1 MFNRRRILGFQ
12 CHTFIH
18 VLALQCHC
26 MSEQHQRM
34 MKVFT
39 ERPKKFMDEFS
50 RDFEFSFM
58 QLMRTRYCRTKILAN
73 TVYCDM
79 ISDKQHIHMNSTLW
93 VTLSEFVSYLGE
105 SKQCTV
111 EWTEKGPM
119 VEYIDREKMERE
131 KKLDARRRADMSAE
145 EGLDLH
151 LKQVMEEAKK
161 NGTYREPEFTPLMKK
176 EGEVISFKFGVSGS
190 AVAKAPTAA
199 TAARD
204 TPAADGDGTG
214 GAVGESASSSSP
226 SSSSAEAN
234 GGTVEETV
242 KGTEEGG
249 GSVTAKDNAD
259 GSGPPIADLSKV
271 DDGDSSQV
279 KTRVDAM
286 THHDDDDG
294 KSVAAS
300 LMGAPTGRGPAALTA
315 TPTGT
320 GNVGS
325 AAGAAKPKQKP
336 VNVLAALD
344 KQAATAKTASGTR
357 SIKFGLNGSG
367 GTSSSSGGGN
377 SSMSMSSNVRAML
390 QQRQLQQQQQSGQKM
405 FPFGA
410 AANSAAAAS
419 SSSRTGSG
427 FSPPSRPAALTALG
441 SGAKRKPS
449 ALERLRSDIEI
460 KKRRV
465 AQ

>member
-1 MFNRRRILGFQ
+1 MYVCMCVCAYVRMCVFHHQ
-12 CHTFIH
+12 SSFIH
-18 VLALQCHC
+18 Q
-26 MSEQHQRM
+26 
-34 MKVFT
+34 
-39 ERPKKFMDEFS
+39 
-50 RDFEFSFM
+50 
-58 QLMRTRYCRTKILAN
+58 
-73 TVYCDM
+73 
-79 ISDKQHIHMNSTLW
+79 
-93 VTLSEFVSYLGE
+93 
-105 SKQCTV
+105 
-111 EWTEKGPM
+111 
-119 VEYIDREKMERE
+119 
-131 KKLDARRRADMSAE
+131 
-145 EGLDLH
+145 
-151 LKQVMEEAKK
+151 
-161 NGTYREPEFTPLMKK
+161 EFTPLMKK

-242 KGTEEGG
+242 EGTEGG
-249 GSVTAKDNAD
+249 GSVTAKDHD
-259 GSGPPIADLSKV
+259 HGGGGSTADLSIV
-271 DDGDSSQV
+271 DNGDSSQV
-279 KTRVDAM
+279 KTRGDAI
-286 THHDDDDG
+286 THDGDDDDDG

-320 GNVGS
+320 GPAALTTTTTPTGTGS
-325 AAGAAKPKQKP
+325 GGIAAGAAKPKQKP

-357 SIKFGLNGSG
+357 SIKFGLNGSS
-367 GTSSSSGGGN
+367 TSSSSGGN

-390 QQRQLQQQQQSGQKM
+390 QQRQLQQQQQQQQQQSGQKM

-410 AANSAAAAS
+410 ASAAAAAPS
-419 SSSRTGSG
+419 ASRTGG
-427 FSPPSRPAALTALG
+427 AFSPPSRPAALTALG